1 MLATVLAAV
10 YVIVSPTSLD
20 LAAHLFR
27 ARLIGAEGFGIWD
40 NWWYAGHSTPGYSVL
55 FPPLAYLLSPQVVG
69 AISAVISAALF
80 EALAYRRFGRDGW
93 VGALWFGLA
102 TATNLYTGR
111 LTFAFG
117 VMFGVAAAL
126 ALQRHRPWPA
136 AVLAG

>member
-1 MLATVLAAV
+1 MQLLEATARTGPVALDRRPTGVDPKRAAPTLLAAVLAAV

-27 ARLIGAEGFGIWD
+27 ARLFGAEGFGIWD

-93 VGALWFGLA
+93 VGAL
-102 TATNLYTGR
+102 R
-111 LTFAFG
+111 SEE
-117 VMFGVAAAL
+117 
-126 ALQRHRPWPA
+126 RR
-136 AVLAG
+136 